1 MPSRRQILL
10 ATPPLLAAPAILRSG
25 PARAADRVIHIG
37 YELPLTGQYSDYGIR
52 FRNSAMLAMKE
63 FKASGKLPGVDISI
77 IYEDTQSEPRQATTV
92 AQKFVDDKDM
102 VGVLGDFSSGASMA
116 AGQVYARVGMPQLS
130 QTASHP
136 DYTKVSKWQFRNIIT
151 QAYEAPYEAQWM
163 HENGLKRVAV
173 VCIQNDWGQS
183 VASNFADGF
192 KKAGGEVVATE
203 FSNPGNRE
211 FRSILTKVA
220 RQKPDSLFIGM
231 FYEDGA
237 ALLQQRSQ
245 LGLDVPAYGT
255 GSLYEPKLVEL
266 AGDAAN
272 GLKLDSSFVASSPD
286 PNVQAYVKAY
296 VAAYGNEPNMFSAQA
311 YDAVNIMLAAIVKA
325 GPDVTRE
332 SLREALA
339 ATEGFP
345 GVTGVTT
352 FDPKTRE
359 CEKKLTKMQ
368 IKDGKFV
375 VVDS

>member
-1 MPSRRQILL
+1 MPSRRQILV
-10 ATPPLLAAPAILRSG
+10 ATPALLGAPAILRSG
-25 PARAADRVIHIG
+25 RAWAADRVIHIG

-52 FRNSAMLAMKE
+52 FRNSAMLAMDE
-63 FKASGKLPGVDISI
+63 FKAASRLPGAEVTIV
-77 IYEDTQSEPRQATTV
+77 YEDTQSEPREATTV
-92 AQKFVDDKDM
+92 AQKFVDDSQM

-136 DYTKVSKWQFRNIIT
+136 DYTKISKWQFRNIVT
-151 QAYEAPYEAQWM
+151 QAYEAPYEARWM
-163 HENGLKRVAV
+163 IANGLKRAAV

-192 KKAGGEVVATE
+192 KKGGGEIVTTE

-220 RQKPDSLFIGM
+220 RQQPDSLFIGM

-245 LGLDVPAYGT
+245 LGLDMPAYGA

-266 AGDAAN
+266 AGAAAN
-272 GLKLDSSFVASSPD
+272 GLKLDSSFVANSPD
-286 PNVQAYVKAY
+286 PKVQAYVKAY
-296 VAAYGNEPNMFSAQA
+296 EQRYGNEPNMFSAQA
-311 YDAVNIMLAAIVKA
+311 YDAVNIMLAAIVRA
-325 GPDVTRE
+325 GTDVTRS
-332 SLREALA
+332 SLRDALA
-339 ATEGFP
+339 ATKDFP
-345 GVTGVTT
+345 GVTGSTT

-359 CEKKLTKMQ
+359 CEKELVKME

-375 VVDS
+375 VVES